1 MESCSLST
9 SREGIPNNGRGLT
22 MRVFNSPTNSMAEV
36 LAQLEAEADTLPAGF
51 SQEFRAGIR
60 FAVNTLRNGATNKNA
75 NGVLIAEATLTE

>member
-1 MESCSLST
+1 
-9 SREGIPNNGRGLT
+9 